1 MKSHCLILFIISSI
15 WVHSQSISSYSKG
28 WNSWEGIGTISMG
41 FETSEFR
48 PEGMGVRWWAYFES
62 DSIAYIY
69 YDAAGKPK
77 SVSYNSRIKFYKPL
91 KFRIRGI
98 ISPKGGYGHFGM
110 YEREILIQGITK
122 IQDLI
127 PKPISG
133 EQIINHFGYSLSYNE
148 DHEQANWVI
157 YELTDNEVS
166 GGVKRKNQFRS
177 DPKVKTASA
186 SLSDYKGSGYDRGHL
201 APAADMKWSVT
212 TMSESFYM
220 SNMSPQRPS
229 FNRGIWKRLE
239 EQVRLWAINN
249 KSIYVVTGGVLED
262 ELETIGVNEVSVPEY
277 FYKVILDYIEP
288 ELKGVGFIIPN
299 KRSNENLINF
309 AVSVDS
315 VEISSGIDFFY
326 LLPDSIEKRI
336 ESNVNLSEW
345 FDSK

>member
-1 MKSHCLILFIISSI
+1 MKSHCLILFIISPI
-15 WVHSQSISSYSKG
+15 WVHSQSIT
-28 WNSWEGIGTISMG
+28 E
-41 FETSEFR
+41 
-48 PEGMGVRWWAYFES
+48 
-62 DSIAYIY
+62 
-69 YDAAGKPK
+69 
-77 SVSYNSRIKFYKPL
+77 
-91 KFRIRGI
+91 
-98 ISPKGGYGHFGM
+98 
-110 YEREILIQGITK
+110 
-122 IQDLI
+122 IQDLS
-127 PKPISG
+127 PKSILD
-133 EQIINHFGYSLSYNE
+133 EQIIDHFGYSLSYNE

-186 SLSDYKGSGYDRGHL
+186 SLSDYRGSGYDRGHL

-212 TMSESFYM
+212 AMSESFYM

-239 EQVRLWAINN
+239 EQVRLWALNN

-299 KRSNENLINF
+299 KRSNERLINF

-345 FDSK
+345 FDLK